1 MRISLV
7 RRYNL
12 SVCRIAVS
20 KRASAVTGPRV
31 LKWISVELMRLATVS
46 HVARVPV
53 AIWIKVRVTIT
64 VTIASTSMAS
74 VAFVVVIPVAV
85 VIIWTVTL
93 APIPLGY

>member
-1 MRISLV
+1 
-7 RRYNL
+7 
-12 SVCRIAVS
+12 
-20 KRASAVTGPRV
+20 
-31 LKWISVELMRLATVS
+31 
-46 HVARVPV
+46 
-53 AIWIKVRVTIT
+53 